1 MIKAMWVAQAMLLAS
16 TTFVLAQA
24 GKTQSAPRDTPP
36 PKVLSQTGTMYDGNN
51 ANLQLPAE
59 PNRYWV
65 ELWAAPIST
74 GSAGPASAAD
84 SGRH

>member
-24 GKTQSAPRDTPP
+24 GKTQSAPRDMPP

-59 PNRYWV
+59 PNSYWV

-74 GSAGPASAAD
+74 GSAGPASAAEA
-84 SGRH
+84 GRH

>member
-16 TTFVLAQA
+16 TTVVLAQA
-24 GKTQSAPRDTPP
+24 GKSQSAPRDMPP

-59 PNRYWV
+59 PNSYWV

-74 GSAGPASAAD
+74 GSAGPASAAEA
-84 SGRH
+84 GRH

>member
-1 MIKAMWVAQAMLLAS
+1 MSKAMWVAQAMLLAS

-24 GKTQSAPRDTPP
+24 GKTQSAPPDTPP

-59 PNRYWV
+59 PNSYWV

-74 GSAGPASAAD
+74 GTVSSASEPEAG
-84 SGRH
+84 HH

>member
-24 GKTQSAPRDTPP
+24 GKTQSAPRDMPP

-74 GSAGPASAAD
+74 GTASSAAEPEA
-84 SGRH
+84 GQH